1 MSRRLSPEEIRSKR
15 VTAEEFRLEHR
26 GTGAKQPQRRALSWR
41 QQIPP
46 DHPPRGRGR
55 IIALEYLSRVSTRLR
70 ASVASQ
76 RDFAEV
82 SPDDALRPAASL
94 PPTLP
99 CPAVIDHCVAIR
111 ASFNL
116 DPDKTIGQLVTAGEI
131 TPVIVPA
138 ILDVLEKVLSRPRVA
153 EGILDDKQRALTR
166 AMYEGALDVSA
177 FPVVT
182 WEDVG
187 DDLTPDDIFL
197 LVAAA
202 KAHLVLGQS
211 VPVVTMDKRLLQ
223 TRGLREPVLTPEQF
237 LADLRRKP

>member
-1 MSRRLSPEEIRSKR
+1 MSRRLSPEETEARRSA
-15 VTAEEFRLEHR
+15 AEKFRLR
-26 GTGAKQPQRRALSWR
+26 PRDKGAKQKQYEALAQRQEL
-41 QQIPP
+41 PP
-46 DHPPRGRGR
+46 EHPPRGRGR
-55 IIALEYLSRVSTRLR
+55 IFGPEPYSVISTGLLKST
-70 ASVASQ
+70 AGQ
-76 RDFAEV
+76 RGFAEV
-82 SPDDALRPAASL
+82 SSDDAPRPAKFL
-94 PPTLP
+94 PPASS

-116 DPDKTIGQLVTAGEI
+116 DPDKTIGQLVATREI

-138 ILDVLEKVLSRPRVA
+138 ILDVLEEVLSRSRVA

-177 FPVVT
+177 FSVVT

-187 DDLTPDDIFL
+187 DDLTSDDISL

-211 VPVVTMDKRLLQ
+211 VPVVTTDKRLLQ
-223 TRGLREPVLTPEQF
+223 TRGLREPVLTPAEF
-237 LADLRRKP
+237 LDSLRRKP